1 MRKSAAWIPMGLLSL
16 FLVSTSPAIPA
27 DRDLDC
33 ETAEGKIAPAAYGI
47 GYLVAARHYCNG
59 LFALV
64 APPDFE
70 ATPQERDVQ
79 TRRAIDQ
86 MAVGSRSMGFEG
98 ILLNLPVAKQID
110 LLEQHVGRLKQLER
124 APDNLS
130 DKEDARSLKAL
141 VRKLEDEA
149 RAKIRQLKG

>member
-1 MRKSAAWIPMGLLSL
+1 
-16 FLVSTSPAIPA
+16 
-27 DRDLDC
+27 
-33 ETAEGKIAPAAYGI
+33 
-47 GYLVAARHYCNG
+47 
-59 LFALV
+59 
-64 APPDFE
+64 
-70 ATPQERDVQ
+70 
-79 TRRAIDQ
+79 
-86 MAVGSRSMGFEG
+86 MGFEG